1 VIFDSEIEQKAVEL
15 DVSPQNVER
24 DYVHGWLLKEIYA
37 HPRLANLIVL
47 KGGNAIRKGY
57 MPGARYSKDLDFSC
71 ATELDREQ
79 FVNDLEQVI
88 IAAQTGSNVRFCV
101 DKTRVDEKKL
111 NIPGVRT
118 VKARIYFKGFYAD
131 ETVTLRSHLDIGEF
145 ERTYLPVQTRT
156 LIHPYSDATAC
167 SDQIKCQKLEEI
179 LASKLTTLLFRHKA
193 QDLFDLVYSIFFC
206 RDYSVSRA
214 EVIRTFLKKSIYGP
228 EARQARSQLL
238 AVPIQVFRLLWP
250 ELVTPRASRIA
261 FESVQSRFFQL
272 IDELFGMLEPEM
284 TGPFALGRPAPRTF
298 SFGGNFSPTTRH
310 VIIESGRAFRMIEAE
325 YHGIRR
331 LIEPYKLEFKVRKKD
346 NRGFEY
352 FYGWDRTG
360 GRSSPPG
367 IKSFFSDELR
377 AVTTTAL
384 QFVPRYP
391 VEF

>member
-1 VIFDSEIEQKAVEL
+1 MF
-15 DVSPQNVER
+15 
-24 DYVHGWLLKEIYA
+24 
-37 HPRLANLIVL
+37 
-47 KGGNAIRKGY
+47 
-57 MPGARYSKDLDFSC
+57 
-71 ATELDREQ
+71 
-79 FVNDLEQVI
+79 
-88 IAAQTGSNVRFCV
+88 
-101 DKTRVDEKKL
+101 
-111 NIPGVRT
+111 
-118 VKARIYFKGFYAD
+118 
-131 ETVTLRSHLDIGEF
+131 RS
-145 ERTYLPVQTRT
+145 
-156 LIHPYSDATAC
+156 
-167 SDQIKCQKLEEI
+167 
-179 LASKLTTLLFRHKA
+179 
-193 QDLFDLVYSIFFC
+193 
-206 RDYSVSRA
+206 
-214 EVIRTFLKKSIYGP
+214 
-228 EARQARSQLL
+228 
-238 AVPIQVFRLLWP
+238 LWP
-250 ELVTPRASRIA
+250 ELVAPRASRIA

-298 SFGGNFSPTTRH
+298 SFAGNFSPSTRH